1 MHGSRVWDPLAEAH
15 YPPLPAPSP
24 KRLWQ
29 HYMKFYIE
37 HRRVL
42 TADVVHVHR
51 PQLNGQ
57 CVSSSF
63 YLLSFHCASY
73 RILRMLLTV
82 LVRYLLREPYGFSSL
97 LRRERYDF
105 TLHVER
111 NASTTARSDGRY
123 ERAMGS
129 IFNGGSIAVPSQT
142 LLLPLWYAGVAPGS
156 GVVVEWLGKFGVTEP
171 PFPPQHCI
179 VRSDGTVKLTGFHLE
194 AFSFVFVLVTAE
206 TPRG

>member
-1 MHGSRVWDPLAEAH
+1 M
-15 YPPLPAPSP
+15 
-24 KRLWQ
+24 
-29 HYMKFYIE
+29 
-37 HRRVL
+37 
-42 TADVVHVHR
+42 
-51 PQLNGQ
+51 
-57 CVSSSF
+57 C
-63 YLLSFHCASY
+63 
-73 RILRMLLTV
+73 
-82 LVRYLLREPYGFSSL
+82 
-97 LRRERYDF
+97 RERYDF